1 MKYLALFMVGIVLLL
16 PVVANA
22 GDVEAKVTREGAD
35 VYRVVGDDLFL
46 FTEYCFE
53 MSDSEK
59 VFLRLEEGSNRIVFP
74 KYNNICDIR
83 NIYGQTSM
91 NPGTYTVNVS
101 RYEEGWYSV
110 VGKGAVFKTDGCYSL
125 VENVTAKAVISEDSK
140 GTLFMPSVEEECRIE
155 GIYVETKLKLVTE

>member
-1 MKYLALFMVGIVLLL
+1 MKHLVLLIVGILMLL
-16 PVVANA
+16 PFVADA

-59 VFLRLEEGSNRIVFP
+59 VFLRLEEGTNKINFPTSN
-74 KYNNICDIR
+74 NTCDIK

-91 NPGTYTVNVS
+91 NPGKYTVNVT

-110 VGKGAVFKTDGCYSL
+110 VDKGAVFKTDGCYSL
-125 VENVTAKAVISEDSK
+125 VENVTAKAVIAEDST
-140 GTLFMPSVEEECRIE
+140 GALLMPSVDEECKIE
-155 GIYVETKLKLVTE
+155 GIYVETKLKIVME